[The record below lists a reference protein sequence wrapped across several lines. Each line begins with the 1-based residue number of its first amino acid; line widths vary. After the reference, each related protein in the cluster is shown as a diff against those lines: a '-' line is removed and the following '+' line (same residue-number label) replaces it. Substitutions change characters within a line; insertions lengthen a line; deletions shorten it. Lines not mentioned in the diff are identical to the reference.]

1 MSIVP
6 KVKMSPDGPGFSR
19 LVQGYWRLAEWNL
32 SSQECLSFIKEHVS
46 LGITTVDHA
55 HIYGNPSCEIL
66 FGKALKLDPSL
77 RDQLQIVSKC
87 GITLASEGKVS
98 HYNSSK
104 QAIVNSVEL
113 SLTRLGI
120 ECLDVLLLHR
130 PDYLMDADEVV
141 DTFLKLKADGKVK
154 YLGVSNFNLA
164 QLELLQSRIDVPL
177 VTNQVEINP
186 INLDVIKSGM
196 LEKLQEVKTRPMAW
210 SCLGGG
216 RIYDENSTQFQKLTL
231 ELKALA
237 SEIGAE
243 SIDQVVFAWVMKMP
257 SGPLPILGSGNIDRI
272 RKSAESLK
280 LNMTHEQWY
289 RILVASQGQDVA

>member
-1 MSIVP
+1 
-6 KVKMSPDGPGFSR
+6 MSPDGPSFSS

-32 SSQECLSFIKEHVS
+32 SPQKCLSFIKEHVS

-55 HIYGNPSCEIL
+55 HVYGNPSCESL

-77 RDQLQIVSKC
+77 RDQLEIVSKC
-87 GITLASEGKVS
+87 GITLATEGKVS
-98 HYNSSK
+98 HYNSSE
-104 QAIVNSVEL
+104 QAIVNSVDL
-113 SLTRLGI
+113 SLSRLGI
-120 ECLDVLLLHR
+120 EYLDVLLLHR

-141 DTFLKLKADGKVK
+141 DAFMKLKTEGKVK

-177 VTNQVEINP
+177 VTNQIELNP

-216 RIYDENSTQFQKLTL
+216 RILDANSTKLEQLTN
-231 ELKALA
+231 ELKAIA
-237 SEIGAE
+237 NEIGAE

-257 SGPLPILGSGNIDRI
+257 SGPVSILGSGNIDRI

-280 LNMTHEQWY
+280 LTMTHEQWY
-289 RILVASQGQDVA
+289 RILVASQGHDVA